1 MKVLTLI
8 VYFQTSIDTIDRPKC
23 SAYEALRLTNILSK
37 NLNSD
42 PISDSDVSVEKNEK
56 NSESTQLCYSCK
68 IMSNEM
74 TLKDDKFPKI
84 LYKKVDKNDFKEFL
98 IESNDDEVQ

>member
-1 MKVLTLI
+1 MKVLTFI

-37 NLNSD
+37 NLNSNSD
-42 PISDSDVSVEKNEK
+42 PISDSDVSVE
-56 NSESTQLCYSCK
+56 NSSSTQLCYSCK
-68 IMSNEM
+68 VMSNEM

-98 IESNDDEVQ
+98 IDSNDDEVQ

>member
-1 MKVLTLI
+1 MKVLTFI

-37 NLNSD
+37 NLNSNSD
-42 PISDSDVSVEKNEK
+42 PISDSDVSVE
-56 NSESTQLCYSCK
+56 NSSSTQLCYSCK

-84 LYKKVDKNDFKEFL
+84 LYKKVDENDFKEFL
-98 IESNDDEVQ
+98 IDSNDDEVQ